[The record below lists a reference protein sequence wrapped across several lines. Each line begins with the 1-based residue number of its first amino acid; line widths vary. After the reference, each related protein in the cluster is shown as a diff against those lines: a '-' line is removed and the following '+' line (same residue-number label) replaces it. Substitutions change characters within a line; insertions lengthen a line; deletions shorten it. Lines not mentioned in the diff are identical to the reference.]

1 MLKKLFSGIAAR
13 LVYGFGFMLVL
24 MGGLTFVSVQE
35 VGRLDRNLTEIN
47 EVNSRLQR
55 FAINFRGSVHDR
67 AIAIRDVVLL
77 DDSRGRTQ
85 AVRLIETLAAD
96 YASNEASMDRLVA
109 EVNASA
115 QERAILSDIAA
126 VQARTNPLVAE
137 IIRLR
142 EAGDV
147 AGAQTILLGQVS
159 GLFSDWLAAI
169 NRFIDFQEAANQRI
183 GADVSA
189 SANGFQQLALLSLL
203 VAGALA
209 IAAGALVGRSIIG
222 PVKTLD
228 GAMRRLAEGDVEV
241 AIPHADRK
249 DEIGAMARTVA
260 VFRDNAVE
268 RLRLERE
275 AEADRD
281 RERQRQSQLENLI
294 ARFRE
299 IIARTIASVNDGTQT
314 MRTTAVSLTEV
325 ASSAAGQAGAAR
337 DASNTA
343 ATEVHSVATAA
354 EELSASIREI
364 AEQANRASGIVVKA
378 NDTAHRT
385 NGKVESLLEAAEK
398 IGAVVDMIR
407 NIAEQTN
414 LLALNA
420 TIEAARAGE
429 AGKGFAVVAA
439 EVKQLANQTAKATD
453 QIAEQI
459 TSVQGAT
466 RESVEAIRE
475 IGAAV
480 HDIEG
485 FMQAIAT
492 AVEQQEAATGEIS
505 QSIAVASRGS
515 ADATSNVE
523 TVTAAIDET
532 AGQAR
537 NVLGVSETLASVAK
551 ELSGAV
557 ENFLAGVSADV
568 DDRRSAGRSRRQA
581 AVVVLA
587 NGKRQN
593 ATMLDYS
600 EVGARIEAYPG
611 ARVGDSVTLA
621 LPDGSKVSAEIVR
634 VENGECGLRFKERIA
649 PSERR
654 AA

>member
-1 MLKKLFSGIAAR
+1 MLKKVTTGIAAR
-13 LVYGFGFMLVL
+13 LIHGFGFMLLL
-24 MGGLTFVSVQE
+24 MGGLTFISVQE
-35 VGRLDRNLTEIN
+35 VGRLNHNLAEIN

-67 AIAIRDVVLL
+67 AIAIRDVVLV
-77 DDSRGRTQ
+77 DDAAGRAR
-85 AVRLIETLAAD
+85 AVELIDRLAAD
-96 YASNEASMDRLVA
+96 YAGNEASMTALVA

-115 QERAILSDIAA
+115 AEQAILADIAA
-126 VQARTNPLVAE
+126 VQARTNPLVAD

-147 AGAQTILLGQVS
+147 PAAQTILLGQVS
-159 GLFSDWLAAI
+159 GLFSDWLGAI

-183 GADVSA
+183 GAEVSA
-189 SANGFQQLALLSLL
+189 SASGFQQLALLSLL

-209 IAAGALVGRSIIG
+209 VAAGIFVGRSIIV
-222 PVKTLD
+222 PVNALNR
-228 GAMRRLAEGDVEV
+228 AMQKLAGGDVDV
-241 AIPHADRK
+241 DIPHADRR
-249 DEIGAMARTVA
+249 DETGDMARTVV

-268 RLRLERE
+268 RVRLERD
-275 AEADRD
+275 AECDRG
-281 RERQRQSQLENLI
+281 RERKRQTQLESLI
-294 ARFRE
+294 VNFRE
-299 IIARTIASVNDGTQT
+299 IIARTLASVNDGTRT
-314 MRTTAVSLTEV
+314 MRATAISLTEV
-325 ASSAAGQAGAAR
+325 AGAAAGQAGAAR
-337 DASNTA
+337 AASNTA
-343 ATEVHSVATAA
+343 ASEVHSVASAA

-378 NDTAHRT
+378 NDTANRT
-385 NGKVESLLEAAEK
+385 NGKVAGLLDAAEK

-407 NIAEQTN
+407 TIAEQTN

-459 TSVQGAT
+459 TAVQGAT
-466 RESVEAIRE
+466 RESVDAIRA
-475 IGAAV
+475 IGSAV

-537 NVLGVSETLASVAK
+537 HVLSVSESLASSAS
-551 ELSGAV
+551 ELSGAI
-557 ENFLAGVSADV
+557 ESFLQGVSAD
-568 DDRRSAGRSRRQA
+568 AG
-581 AVVVLA
+581 
-587 NGKRQN
+587 
-593 ATMLDYS
+593 D
-600 EVGARIEAYPG
+600 
-611 ARVGDSVTLA
+611 
-621 LPDGSKVSAEIVR
+621 
-634 VENGECGLRFKERIA
+634 
-649 PSERR
+649 RR